1 MHRFSSQ
8 QNGRRKGATAR
19 SALWASAVVVVVAG
33 AACGGFWYGQWSTPQ
48 LTVPTETVAE
58 LEAMFEQE
66 RKTLDEAKQESGA
79 QLDAFA
85 GRVGAMQ
92 AEILR
97 LNALGE
103 RLVEMADL
111 DAEEFDFENPPPIG
125 GPDDDTL
132 ASKQTSL
139 SELMGDMTNMRGVI
153 SDRQRKLAELETA
166 IMERDLKKH
175 ATPSGWPVRS
185 GYITSKFGY
194 RKHPIY
200 RKAKFHAGVDFA
212 GKRGAPVL
220 ATADGVVTFS
230 GWQSG
235 YGRLVEIRHMDGL
248 KTRYGHNQKN
258 LVKEGDMVKKGQTIA
273 KLGSTGRSTGP
284 HVHFEVRK
292 NGAAVNPL
300 KYVGNKKPK
309 AVKSLKYVGNK
320 KSEQSG

>member
-1 MHRFSSQ
+1 MV
-8 QNGRRKGATAR
+8 AA
-19 SALWASAVVVVVAG
+19 AVTG
-33 AACGGFWYGQWSTPQ
+33 AASVGFWYGQSYAPQ
-48 LTVPTETVAE
+48 LRVPRETVAE
-58 LEAMFEQE
+58 LEAIFERE
-66 RKTLDEAKQESGA
+66 RKTLDEAKQESVA

-103 RLVEMADL
+103 RLVEMAGL
-111 DAEEFDFENPPPIG
+111 DAEEFDFQSPPPIG
-125 GPDDDTL
+125 GPNDDSL
-132 ASKQTSL
+132 APKGTSL
-139 SELMGDMTNMRGVI
+139 SELMGDMANMQGLV
-153 SDRQRKLAELETA
+153 SDRQRKLVELEKA

-200 RKAKFHAGVDFA
+200 KKAKFHAGVDFA
-212 GKRGAPVL
+212 GKRGTPVL
-220 ATADGVVTFS
+220 ATADGVVVFS

-235 YGRLVEIRHMDGL
+235 YGRMVEIRHMDGL

-292 NGAAVNPL
+292 NGKAVNPL
-300 KYVGNKKPK
+300 KYVGSKKPNIFIP
-309 AVKSLKYVGNK
+309 LKYVGKK
-320 KSEQSG
+320 KSEKSG

>member
-1 MHRFSSQ
+1 MHRFESR
-8 QNGRRKGATAR
+8 QNGGGKGAVVR
-19 SALWASAVVVVVAG
+19 SVLGVITVAAVVAG
-33 AACGGFWYGQWSTPQ
+33 AGGAGFWYGQYSSHQP
-48 LTVPTETVAE
+48 TVPTETVAE

-66 RKTLDEAKQESGA
+66 RKALEVAKQESIA

-85 GRVGAMQ
+85 GRVGEMQ

-111 DAEEFDFENPPPIG
+111 DAEEFDFENPPAVG
-125 GPDDDTL
+125 GPDDDIM
-132 ASKQTSL
+132 AAKDTS
-139 SELMGDMTNMRGVI
+139 
-153 SDRQRKLAELETA
+153 LAELAGELTDMLGLVSDRKRKLTQLEKA
-166 IMERDLKKH
+166 IMEKDLKEH

-200 RKAKFHAGVDFA
+200 KRSKFHTGVDFA
-212 GKRGAPVL
+212 SKRGTPVV
-220 ATADGVVTFS
+220 ATADGVVVFS

-248 KTRYGHNQKN
+248 KTGYAHNQKN

-292 NGAAVNPL
+292 NGRAVNPL
-300 KYVGNKKPK
+300 N
-309 AVKSLKYVGNK
+309 YVGNK
-320 KSEQSG
+320 KSKTSG